1 MKSIT
6 SSLLSQKSIMDP
18 NLIEA
23 FVTSEINP
31 QQK

>member
-1 MKSIT
+1 MKSNT
-6 SSLLSQKSIMDP
+6 SSLLSQKPFMDP

-23 FVTSEINP
+23 FVACEISP